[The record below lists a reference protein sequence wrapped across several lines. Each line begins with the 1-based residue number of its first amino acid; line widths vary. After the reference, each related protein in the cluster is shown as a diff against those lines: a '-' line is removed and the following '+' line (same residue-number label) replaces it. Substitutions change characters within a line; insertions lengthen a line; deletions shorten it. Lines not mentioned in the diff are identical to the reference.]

1 MSDIV
6 NFSFLLY
13 SALADACIYSIGEN
27 IANYK
32 EEQGLHG
39 KESGVRKMYALL
51 MIVIMWVIGII
62 GVFVMRK
69 IEPDDKMYPVWVLFV
84 ILAFTVFVIFHEWC

>member
-1 MSDIV
+1 M
-6 NFSFLLY
+6 
-13 SALADACIYSIGEN
+13 
-27 IANYK
+27 
-32 EEQGLHG
+32 
-39 KESGVRKMYALL
+39 RKMYALL

-69 IEPDDKMYPVWVLFV
+69 IEPDDKMYPAWVLFV

>member
-13 SALADACIYSIGEN
+13 SALVDACIYSIGEKKTD
-27 IANYK
+27 YK
-32 EEQGLHG
+32 GNQGTG
-39 KESGVRKMYALL
+39 KESGVKKMYALL

-62 GVFVMRK
+62 GVFAMRK

-84 ILAFTVFVIFHEWC
+84 VLAFTVFVIFHEWC